1 MKIKWPSCSMAQ
13 MLQAAVLDSARKE
26 GEWPPRYPR
35 VGTLLV
41 PSSDPQM
48 PRDQWGGA
56 EWRAYAEFLE
66 EQGTLIATRLLRAR
80 SDLRVARNSLRRT
93 KGARTSLATT
103 LLTADAT
110 QKGKPGRPRSG
121 RTEKIALEIL
131 DLQVELE
138 KARGRK
144 VSAENAMKEYF
155 LRNGQAYNVDH
166 VGALRNA
173 ISKARVKFH
182 KNRSR

>member
-1 MKIKWPSCSMAQ
+1 MKIRWPSCSEAQ
-13 MLQAAVLDSARKE
+13 ILQAAVLDSARRE

-41 PSSDPQM
+41 PSSDPQV
-48 PRDQWGGA
+48 PRDLWGAA

-66 EQGTLIATRLLRAR
+66 EEGASIATGLRRAR

-93 KGARTSLATT
+93 KGVRTSLTTT
-103 LLTADAT
+103 LLTADVT

-131 DLQVELE
+131 ELQAELE
-138 KARGRK
+138 KTRGRK
-144 VSAENAMKEYF
+144 VSAESAMKEYF